1 MKPHIDATSFGSITI
16 GGEEYNYDVVID
28 ASGAVHER
36 QKKLSKKVTGT
47 SHIVS
52 KDEAKHLLNQGA
64 ERLIIGTGQSGVV
77 RLSDEAVAHLREKG
91 CAVSLAPT
99 AEAIDLYNAAAEPV
113 AAMFHLTC

>member
-36 QKKLSKKVTGT
+36 RKALSKKVTGT

-52 KDEAKHLLNQGA
+52 KEEVKHLLKQGA

-77 RLSDEAVAHLREKG
+77 RLSDEAAAYLQKNTCTVT
-91 CAVSLAPT
+91 LAATP
-99 AEAIDLYNAAAEPV
+99 EAIEFYNAAAEPV